1 MKYINKENG
10 HTLIEMMIIL
20 LIITVTIS
28 IPILSFQSLQEKK
41 SIDYFLN
48 VLEEDLRYA
57 QQQAYANEEVIYFKA
72 VKNHYYI
79 RTSNNPNVSLKQRTI
94 PEGVSIQKATLGF
107 NEIIFK
113 NNGNAKKAGTVYIS
127 TPIADYK
134 LVVLVGKGR
143 VYIEK
148 F

>member
-1 MKYINKENG
+1 MKYMNKESG
-10 HTLIEMMIIL
+10 HTLIEMVIIL

-41 SIDYFLN
+41 SIDYFIN

-57 QQQAYANEEVIYFKA
+57 QQLAYANEELIYFRA
-72 VKNHYYI
+72 VKNQYYI
-79 RTSNNPNVSLKQRTI
+79 KTSIRPNDSLKQRTI
-94 PEGVSIQKATLGF
+94 PEGVSIQKATLAF
-107 NEIIFK
+107 NEIMFK
-113 NNGNAKKAGTVYIS
+113 NNGNAIKAGTVYIS